1 LEISAKKRQEK
12 ELARNIQVLIHSLY
26 FALPCAC
33 IIVHP
38 ALLITCR
45 VCDNICA
52 PCGRRDVVGALLLVG
67 RVGGKRGEKERG
79 HAISKRHVPLEWIVI
94 VCGYTAA
101 TVHGI
106 YFFGTVKYQFL

>member
-1 LEISAKKRQEK
+1 MLLEISAKKRQEK

-38 ALLITCR
+38 ALLIMRR

-79 HAISKRHVPLEWIVI
+79 HTILEWHAPLEWV
-94 VCGYTAA
+94 V
-101 TVHGI
+101 TVWLI
-106 YFFGTVKYQFL
+106 L